1 VYPPSLAFLQ
11 ETVTRGSRV
20 TGRDLSS
27 DEVREN
33 VTKNVAVRDVILMVA
48 GNAGRRMAGQP
59 GG

>member
-1 VYPPSLAFLQ
+1 MYPPSLAFLQ
-11 ETVTRGSRV
+11 ETAARGSRV

-27 DEVREN
+27 DEVRET
-33 VTKNVAVRDVILMVA
+33 VTKTVAVRDVILMVA